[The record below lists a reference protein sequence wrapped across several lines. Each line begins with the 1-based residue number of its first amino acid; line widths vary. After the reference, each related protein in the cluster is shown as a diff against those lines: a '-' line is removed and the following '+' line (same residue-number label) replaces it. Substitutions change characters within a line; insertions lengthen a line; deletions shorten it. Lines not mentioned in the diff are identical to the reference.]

1 MKKLLLILL
10 TLLVV
15 ISLGFFWWKS
25 AVRAV
30 GDVDG
35 LHDFL
40 ITKGTSASQ
49 VGNKLEESNLIRSSL
64 AFKFYVQLTG
74 KAKKIPS
81 GEFELS
87 SSQNLFEIVNSL
99 LEGPKAVWVTVP
111 EGLRREEIVERFIEG
126 LEKKG
131 EEAVSF
137 RFEFLSLTTSIEGKI
152 FPDTYLLPKTITADK
167 TVALIKTTFEKRIDT
182 ISDDISSSNL
192 SLEEIL
198 ILASLL
204 ERETI
209 TEEEKPVVAGI
220 LINRINGDWPLQVDA
235 TVQYALASV
244 RCKGKI
250 DCDWWPKP
258 LTRNDLEIVSA
269 FNTYKNQSLPP
280 SPISNPGLNSI
291 KAAASPE
298 ATSYW
303 FYIHD
308 NSGKIRY
315 AETVE
320 GHNSNVR
327 KYLGK

>member
-15 ISLGFFWWKS
+15 ALLGFFWWKGAIRS
-25 AVRAV
+25 V
-30 GDVDG
+30 GDMDD
-35 LHDFL
+35 LQDFL
-40 ITKGTSASQ
+40 ITKGSSASQ
-49 VGNKLEESNLIRSSL
+49 IGNKLEEKNLVRNSL

-87 SSQNLFEIVNSL
+87 SSQDLFEIVSSL

-111 EGLRREEIVERFIEG
+111 EGLRREEIVEKFVGE
-126 LEKKG
+126 LEKSG

-137 RFEFLSLTTSIEGKI
+137 RSEFLSLTNNMEGRI
-152 FPDTYLLPKTITADK
+152 FPDTYLLPKMITATK
-167 TVALIKTTFEKRIDT
+167 TVALIEATFEKRINT
-182 ISDDISSSNL
+182 ISDDISSSDL

-204 ERETI
+204 VRETI
-209 TEEEKPVVAGI
+209 TEEEKPIVAGI
-220 LINRINGDWPLQVDA
+220 LMNRINGDWPLQVDA
-235 TVQYALASV
+235 TVQYALSNAK
-244 RCKGKI
+244 CKGKI
-250 DCDWWPKP
+250 NCDWWQKP
-258 LTRNDLEIVSA
+258 LTRDDIEIVSA
-269 FNTYKNQSLPP
+269 FNTYKNQGLPP
-280 SPISNPGLNSI
+280 FPISNPGLNSI

-308 NSGKIRY
+308 NTGKIRY